1 MSISRSVI
9 HLYAAFDHVPGELR
23 LTGSAYVVGSA
34 LQLTSGAGHETGS
47 CIVDIPIANIESKI
61 VTIDFDV
68 RIVCEHGCGDGL
80 TVVLAPYQSILLG
93 VPGDVNT
100 KCSSGLVC
108 VQQSEYGDYFSISD
122 GTSLVQNVGTPAIV
136 DTFVGHM
143 SVGLD
148 AIGKRLY
155 ATLSGSG
162 LSQPVHLMTPSS
174 ALSSLSSSQTYGIVI
189 QGHSGAFS
197 AIHTIDNLVVNITSS
212 FPTSSPTIAPT
223 SYPTIDSNAPG
234 MLYCN

>member
-1 MSISRSVI
+1 MI
-9 HLYAAFDHVPGELR
+9 HLSAAFDHVPGELR

-80 TVVLAPYQSILLG
+80 TVVLAPYRNMSSVAL
-93 VPGDVNT
+93 NMN
-100 KCSSGLVC
+100 CSSGLVC

-189 QGHSGAFS
+189 QGHSGAYS